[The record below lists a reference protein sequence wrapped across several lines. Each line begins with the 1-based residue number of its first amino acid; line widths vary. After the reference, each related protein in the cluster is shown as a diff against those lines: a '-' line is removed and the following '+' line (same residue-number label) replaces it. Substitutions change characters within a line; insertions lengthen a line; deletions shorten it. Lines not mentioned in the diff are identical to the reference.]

1 MSLTKNSALVSFVT
15 IGELFLVGQTIIS
28 RTFDALTVY
37 LFIGFLYYVL
47 TNLIGSAT
55 QAIEKKMAVYV

>member
-15 IGELFLVGQTIIS
+15 IHELFLVGQTIIS

-37 LFIGFLYYVL
+37 LFIGLLYYLL
-47 TNLIGSAT
+47 TNLISGT
-55 QAIEKKMAVYV
+55 TRTLEKKMAVYI